1 MKNNNILKSFVKE
14 QGSLMFVIKRNDFKY
29 YLSVF
34 LTGFF
39 TIIGILLWAVLLEN
53 EPKSI
58 IDNMPNWLGF
68 LLFTIGIPAY
78 LYFEFF
84 KSQKEQF
91 LILSIDALEQ
101 FYFWHKKENR
111 KEAKYLNLNEYGI
124 ISISLKGDNEI
135 ILLTEKELP
144 WGNRKIVI
152 SDEFKDRKEQVLE
165 FLKLIYL
172 KG

>member
-1 MKNNNILKSFVKE
+1 MKNNNLLKTFIKE

-29 YLSVF
+29 YLS
-34 LTGFF
+34 
-39 TIIGILLWAVLLEN
+39 IVLLVLSVLFSSFCLIGMFGDDEL
-53 EPKSI
+53 KSKPTI
-58 IDNMPNWLGF
+58 T
-68 LLFTIGIPAY
+68 LFMAFCIVFILPWI
-78 LYFEFF
+78 LYEEYF

-91 LILSIDALEQ
+91 LILSVDALEQ

-135 ILLTEKELP
+135 ILLSEKELP

>member
-1 MKNNNILKSFVKE
+1 MKNNNLLKSFIKE

-29 YLSVF
+29 YFSIVLVVLSVITS
-34 LTGFF
+34 LRCLGA
-39 TIIGILLWAVLLEN
+39 IGNFHIEKDEKVYILWLLVT
-53 EPKSI
+53 
-58 IDNMPNWLGF
+58 F
-68 LLFTIGIPAY
+68 LLPCL
-78 LYFEFF
+78 LYFEYH

-91 LILSIDALEQ
+91 LILSVDALEQ
-101 FYFWHKKENR
+101 FYFWYKKENR